1 MKIEN
6 LFSPLFAWQKHDGTF
21 GFTFDLKYRRDAN
34 SPISVDPP
42 VFSHKWPYVCN
53 LFSANA

>member
-1 MKIEN
+1 MLLGNVPMKIEN

-21 GFTFDLKYRRDAN
+21 GFTFDLKYRGDAN

-42 VFSHKWPYVCN
+42 LFSHK
-53 LFSANA
+53 